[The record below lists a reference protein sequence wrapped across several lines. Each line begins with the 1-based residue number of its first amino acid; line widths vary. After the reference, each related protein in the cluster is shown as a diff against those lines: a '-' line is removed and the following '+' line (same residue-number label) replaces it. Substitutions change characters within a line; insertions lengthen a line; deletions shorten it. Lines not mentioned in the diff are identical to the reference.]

1 MPATASQESEVQI
14 IQPQLGLGYVLD
26 GLSLE
31 TLQDRLKDAE
41 TRLDEAINARDNAQ
55 DTLREMELSQ
65 RLIHD
70 MYPRII
76 NYVRSCGIN
85 MDEYSDA
92 TMAVEGNIL
101 PEAADHGQLFQQ
113 RRNIMGDFLK
123 AAEREGV
130 ECSLA
135 GIRETQARMFAD
147 IGNTQQILDQRNE
160 EITSV
165 EGEVASLQE
174 ICEAKK
180 ALEKY
185 SGSDWLAYFQSLQGS

>member
-1 MPATASQESEVQI
+1 MPVTARQESEVQVI
-14 IQPQLGLGYVLD
+14 RPQMGLGYVLD

-31 TLQDRLKDAE
+31 TLQGRLKDAE

-55 DTLREMELSQ
+55 DTLRELELSQ

-70 MYPRII
+70 MYPRILT
-76 NYVRSCGIN
+76 YVRSRGIN

-92 TMAVEGNIL
+92 TMAVEGNMM
-101 PEAADHGQLFQQ
+101 PEASNHDQLFQQ

-135 GIRETQARMFAD
+135 GVREAQARIFAD
-147 IGNTQQILDQRNE
+147 IGNTQQILDQRNG

-165 EGEVASLQE
+165 ESEVASLQE

-185 SGSDWLAYFQSLQGS
+185 SGPDCLAYFPSLQGL